1 MLEQAI
7 IDAAALREA
16 ALKNAEQSLIEKY
29 APQIKKAVE
38 AMLEQDDSKRMKY
51 EGRTVSVVYEAD
63 ENGKVTVS
71 ENGDKPFVVNE
82 SELSELTEEELI
94 NEEEMGAAGAT
105 AGPDQIEA
113 PFAGNPSL
121 SPDQEIDL
129 SMDVEEIEDFITLD
143 LGKLEQ
149 ALAPQSEESDTLD
162 VAEEEPELDM
172 GGLEDLEGGDT
183 ATDEEEPTDSLLE
196 ELLSML
202 EENDVLEEEIE
213 VDMGETKDGT
223 FRTDKGTLQYY
234 RDMEEAKE
242 AHHDEEEDEDK
253 EEDTSELQETID
265 LLLTQNEKFEL
276 VVTELS
282 NKLDETLLSNAKLI
296 YQNRTLSNASL
307 NERQKSK
314 IVEAIAKAESPKEA
328 KRLHETLTTTVG
340 SESNKGPQS
349 LSESVNKRSNLS
361 GMLNRRQNLNE
372 SKNSDDSFVK
382 KMQKLAGI
390 K

>member
-1 MLEQAI
+1 
-7 IDAAALREA
+7 
-16 ALKNAEQSLIEKY
+16 
-29 APQIKKAVE
+29 
-38 AMLEQDDSKRMKY
+38 
-51 EGRTVSVVYEAD
+51 
-63 ENGKVTVS
+63 
-71 ENGDKPFVVNE
+71 
-82 SELSELTEEELI
+82 
-94 NEEEMGAAGAT
+94 
-105 AGPDQIEA
+105 
-113 PFAGNPSL
+113 
-121 SPDQEIDL
+121 
-129 SMDVEEIEDFITLD
+129 MDVEEIEDFITLD